1 MRIGRREKM
10 NKERIWTG
18 SGKKPRFKRSEM
30 HGDLPTALQHGTV
43 VSASNIKN

>member
-1 MRIGRREKM
+1 MK
-10 NKERIWTG
+10 KERIW
-18 SGKKPRFKRSEM
+18 SGRSKKPRFKRSAM